1 MPVVSLPY
9 LQCCLRTYEVV
20 PVLKSCPKFENL
32 PEIGKLAQKLPSILR
47 TALPQTVFNLIRP
60 LIHFQE
66 SSMIITALES
76 SGAAKASTMTLEFSS
91 VTLHTSVLH

>member
-9 LQCCLRTYEVV
+9 LQYCLKTYEVV
-20 PVLKSCPKFENL
+20 PVLKSCPKFEKL
-32 PEIGKLAQKLPSILR
+32 PEIGKVAQKFPSILR
-47 TALPQTVFNLIRP
+47 TALPETIFNLIRP

-66 SSMIITALES
+66 SSMITSVLES
-76 SGAAKASTMTLEFSS
+76 SGVAKASTMTLEFSS